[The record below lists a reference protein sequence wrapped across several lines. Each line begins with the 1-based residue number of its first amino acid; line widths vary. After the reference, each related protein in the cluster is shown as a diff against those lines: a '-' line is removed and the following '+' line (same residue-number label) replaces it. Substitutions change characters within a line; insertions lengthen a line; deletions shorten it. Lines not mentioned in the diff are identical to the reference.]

1 MLDTIDMLEAIGQDA
16 MLRYAPGDEL
26 VKDPALTDASDALK
40 AAVSTGD
47 RSELSTELGVRVMEA
62 TQVSQRP
69 GREEEEPDH
78 EEDDEPDP
86 SNSPPPGNI

>member
-1 MLDTIDMLEAIGQDA
+1 MIDTIDMLEAIGQDA
-16 MLRYAPGDEL
+16 SLRYAPGEEL
-26 VKDPALTDASDALK
+26 ARDPAMAEASDALK

-47 RSELSTELGVRVMEA
+47 GSKLSAELGLRVMQA

-78 EEDDEPDP
+78 EEGDEPDP
-86 SNSPPPGNI
+86 DRDPVPADI